1 MAIDAA
7 VKKPFLFTTRYLLVL
22 IIALAILLALVR
34 VVGLIV
40 IVLSIVI
47 WGVILI
53 VRGYR
58 FEWSMLLF
66 TIAILLV
73 LGLSAIG
80 PTMPPTPQSEWSYMK
95 LSMVKAR
102 LTFQDPST
110 DAWPQPYSIDAHG
123 QPLHSWRV
131 HLLPE
136 LGHQQ
141 LYDDLD
147 LTKPWNHPD
156 NLKHAHRI
164 PNEYQMPF
172 GPANTQGTSVETCIV
187 AVIGDRTSWHPEQ
200 GLILPAVP
208 NDEILAI
215 VESQAHKVHW
225 MSPHDPRIEDLKP
238 STGQGDSVLD
248 GGPFEGFI
256 HVITA
261 SNRFERVPSETLFEV
276 FMSRYII
283 DRQDPLLIDQ

>member
-1 MAIDAA
+1 MNDNETP
-7 VKKPFLFTTRYLLVL
+7 KQPRRFTTRYLLVL
-22 IIALAILLALVR
+22 IVAIAIFLTLLREL
-34 VVGLIV
+34 GPFV
-40 IVLSIVI
+40 IVASIVI

-53 VRGYR
+53 FRGYR
-58 FEWSMLLF
+58 YEWSMLLF
-66 TIAILLV
+66 TIAGLFV
-73 LGLSAIG
+73 LAVNTLAPLSG
-80 PTMPPTPQSEWSYMK
+80 TPQYQWSYMK
-95 LSMVKAR
+95 LSMVKAA
-102 LTFQDPST
+102 LTSRNPST
-110 DAWPQPYSIDAHG
+110 DAWPAPYSVDAHG

-131 HLLPE
+131 HILPE
-136 LGHQQ
+136 IGHKE

-164 PNEYQMPF
+164 PHEYLIPF
-172 GPANTQGTSVETCIV
+172 GPANPNGTSVETCVV
-187 AVIGDRTSWHPEQ
+187 AVIGDRTSWTPEQ

-238 STGQGDSVLD
+238 SAGQGDSVLD
-248 GGPFEGFI
+248 GGPFDDFI

-261 SNRFERVPSETLFEV
+261 SNRLERVPSETRFEE
-276 FMSRYII
+276 FMSRYVI
-283 DRQDPLLIDQ
+283 DRPVPLLIDE